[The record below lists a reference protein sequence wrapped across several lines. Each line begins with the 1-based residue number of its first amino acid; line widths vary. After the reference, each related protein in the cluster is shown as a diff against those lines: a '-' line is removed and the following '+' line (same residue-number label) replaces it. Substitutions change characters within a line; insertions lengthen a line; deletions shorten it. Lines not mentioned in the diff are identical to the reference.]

1 MADDI
6 ARLGL
11 AIDSRPAAEAST
23 ALDRL
28 AQTSRKAEDATDG
41 LAAAAEAAGR
51 GLEKAARDSR
61 AARIAL
67 DEAAGA
73 ARKVEAAAV
82 SMGRAAIAPTMAY
95 VRAIEQ
101 ANAALRVQDQI
112 NRSAGVRGGSD
123 TAARA
128 ADIAA
133 YGEALDDL
141 RARFVPLFAA
151 ERQHRQTIMEINE
164 AAKVGAI
171 SERERAAAIERT
183 TLVYQAQV
191 GQIRQL
197 EGALRAQAMAAK
209 QAAESAVARQT
220 ISPNRGADIAAYG
233 AQLDSLRA
241 KFNPLFAA
249 GQEYRKTLQEI
260 DAAAKVGAI
269 SERERAAALARTKE
283 AFAQQVTAMSGL
295 ARGASLSSFAM
306 MNLGRQIGD
315 IGTMAALGASPF
327 QILASQGE
335 QVYSILREG
344 QGGVGGSLRYIGER
358 LAALVTPARL
368 VVGGLAAIGV
378 AAVAAYAS
386 WINAQAEVERSLL
399 GIGRASGA
407 TAAQINGI
415 AEAYAGLGRV
425 STATARQIASS
436 MAATGQISP
445 DLFGDTISVAKNLAT
460 TLGVEV
466 PEAAG
471 LMAQAL
477 ADPSRAVGQLN
488 DRLGAFDAATLRR
501 IQSLDAQ
508 NRLSEAQKIIVD
520 RIRSATEGADKATT
534 GWSRILE
541 GISTMISNAWDAVGK
556 AIDDAT
562 GRGPLEVQLKQLEA
576 QREAQQKVLDQIR
589 GSFFYSFRAPDA
601 QAALDDLDEKIRKV
615 REELERGA
623 AKAGELRQALASLRL
638 MDAINITLPEINAQ
652 KVLNDRAAALRAL
665 AGDPDAQRAQDI
677 TQEQATLAAQ
687 RADEAAKSYLSTQ
700 QATTKQM
707 ELQNQA
713 ITARSPVERANLA
726 YAQRMAE
733 LAGSNASES
742 EKREQAQLAYNN
754 ALKEG
759 SVALS
764 EQARMRMLTASQAVD
779 QVRLETQLVGATAE
793 QRELAIANL
802 RTEQE
807 LIRDAAQ
814 NHTAVN
820 QAELDALK
828 QRNAEL
834 AHGNQ
839 LLREANLISDA
850 AFERRQLGRTS
861 GDQQIASALR
871 SAGMSENLDSD
882 IASVMRLNAE
892 MKDLKD
898 TASSALSGFAQDL
911 MQGVSAAKALSN
923 QLARIADKLIQMAA
937 DQLVS
942 AAFGGLLGGGGGGG
956 LGRIDISGGA
966 SSIGLFHSGG
976 LVGYEQPSSRVVSHA
991 VFAGAPR
998 FHSGGL
1004 ALGELPAILQKG
1016 EEVLTRDDPRHILNG
1031 GRVQRPDVAEFR
1043 SGVADMISTTFAPVF
1058 NIANGAAQ
1066 NAAEQRAMMLGLIT
1080 EWWRSNRRDV
1090 VNVVREARA
1099 ARVKG
1104 I

>member
-11 AIDSRPAAEAST
+11 AIDSRPAAEASA

-41 LAAAAEAAGR
+41 LAVAAEAAGR

-61 AARIAL
+61 AARLAL

-82 SMGRAAIAPTMAY
+82 SMGRAAIAPTLAY

-112 NRSAGVRGGSD
+112 NRSAGVRGGASVG
-123 TAARA
+123 TPAV
-128 ADIAA
+128 DIAN
-133 YGEALDDL
+133 Y
-141 RARFVPLFAA
+141 AA
-151 ERQHRQTIMEINE
+151 
-164 AAKVGAI
+164 
-171 SERERAAAIERT
+171 
-183 TLVYQAQV
+183 
-191 GQIRQL
+191 QL
-197 EGALRAQAMAAK
+197 EG
-209 QAAESAVARQT
+209 
-220 ISPNRGADIAAYG
+220 
-233 AQLDSLRA
+233 LRA

-249 GQEYRKTLQEI
+249 GQEYKKTLREI
-260 DAAAKVGAI
+260 DAAAQAGAI
-269 SERERAAALARTKE
+269 TERERVAALARTKE
-283 AFAQQVTAMSGL
+283 AFAQQVAAMSGL
-295 ARGASLSSFAM
+295 AHGAATSSTAM
-306 MNLGRQIGD
+306 MDLDRQIGD
-315 IGTMAALGASPF
+315 IGAMVALGGGPF
-327 QILASQGE
+327 DILVSQLA
-335 QVYSILREG
+335 QVYSIAKAGE
-344 QGGVGGSLRYIGER
+344 GGVGGSLKYIGQQL
-358 LAALVTPARL
+358 LALMTPARL

-378 AAVAAYAS
+378 TAVASYAS

-407 TAAQINGI
+407 TAAQITTI

-425 STATARQIASS
+425 STTTARQIAAS

-445 DLFGDTISVAKNLAT
+445 DLFGDAIVNAKGLAT
-460 TLGVEV
+460 VLGVEV

-471 LMAQAL
+471 VMAQAL
-477 ADPSRAVGQLN
+477 ANPSRAIGQLN
-488 DRLGAFDAATLRR
+488 DRLGAFDAATLQR

-508 NRLSEAQKIIVD
+508 NRLSEAQRIIID

-534 GWSRILE
+534 GWSRNLE
-541 GISTMISNAWDAVGK
+541 SIGTMISNAWDDVGRW
-556 AIDDAT
+556 IDEQT
-562 GRGPLEVQLKQLEA
+562 GRAPLEVQLKQLEA
-576 QREAQQKVLDQIR
+576 QREAQQKVLDQLR
-589 GSFFYSFRAPDA
+589 GSFVYSFRAPDA

-638 MDAINITLPEINAQ
+638 MEAINITLPEINAQ
-652 KVLNDRAAALRAL
+652 RVLNDRATALRSL
-665 AGDPDAQRAQDI
+665 ASDPDAQRAQGI
-677 TQEQATLAAQ
+677 TQEQAELAAQ
-687 RADEAAKSYLSTQ
+687 RAEEAAKSYLSTQ
-700 QATTKQM
+700 QQTTKQL

-733 LAGSNASES
+733 LAGSNVSEE
-742 EKREQAQLAYNN
+742 EKKQQAQLAYNN

-759 SVALS
+759 NVALS

-820 QAELDALK
+820 QAELEALK

-839 LLREANLISDA
+839 LLREARLINDA

-871 SAGMSENLDSD
+871 SAGMSEDLDSD

-892 MKDLKD
+892 LRDLKD
-898 TASSALSGFAQDL
+898 TAGSALSGFAQDL
-911 MQGVSAAKALSN
+911 LQGASAAQALSN

-942 AAFGGLLGGGGGGG
+942 AAFGGLLGGGGGI
-956 LGRIDISGGA
+956 GRIDISGGA
-966 SSIGLFHSGG
+966 SSIGLFHTGG
-976 LVGYEQPSSRVVSHA
+976 LVGYEQPSSRVVSHD
-991 VFAGAPR
+991 VFIGAPR

-1004 ALGELPAILQKG
+1004 VPGEVPAILQRG
-1016 EEVLTRDDPRHILNG
+1016 EEVLTQNDPRHILNG
-1031 GRVQRPDVAEFR
+1031 GRVPRPDMAEFR
-1043 SGVADMISTTFAPVF
+1043 SGIADMISTTFAPVF

-1066 NAAEQRAMMLGLIT
+1066 DAAEQRAMMLGLIT

-1099 ARVKG
+1099 ARVRG

>member
-1 MADDI
+1 MLDDFV
-6 ARLGL
+6 RLGIG
-11 AIDSRPAAEAST
+11 IDSAPLARAST
-23 ALDRL
+23 ELDRL

-41 LAAAAEAAGR
+41 LAVAAEAAGR

-61 AARIAL
+61 AARLAL

-82 SMGRAAIAPTMAY
+82 SMGRAAIAPTLAY

-112 NRSAGVRGGSD
+112 NRSAGVRGG
-123 TAARA
+123 AGIGAQA
-128 ADIAA
+128 ADVAA
-133 YGEALDDL
+133 YGE
-141 RARFVPLFAA
+141 
-151 ERQHRQTIMEINE
+151 
-164 AAKVGAI
+164 
-171 SERERAAAIERT
+171 
-183 TLVYQAQV
+183 
-191 GQIRQL
+191 
-197 EGALRAQAMAAK
+197 
-209 QAAESAVARQT
+209 
-220 ISPNRGADIAAYG
+220 
-233 AQLDSLRA
+233 QLDSLRA

-249 GQEYRKTLQEI
+249 GQEYKRTLQEI
-260 DAAAKVGAI
+260 DAAAKSGAI
-269 SERERAAALARTKE
+269 TERERVAALARTKQ

-295 ARGASLSSFAM
+295 ARGAATSSAAM
-306 MNLGRQIGD
+306 VDLERQIGD
-315 IGTMAALGASPF
+315 IGAMVALGGGPF
-327 QILASQGE
+327 DILVSQLA
-335 QVYSILREG
+335 QVYSLAKAGE
-344 QGGVGGSLRYIGER
+344 GGVGGALKYIGQQL
-358 LAALVTPARL
+358 LAVVTPARL

-378 AAVAAYAS
+378 TAVAAYAS

-477 ADPSRAVGQLN
+477 ANPSRAVGQLN
-488 DRLGAFDAATLRR
+488 DRLGAFDAATLQR

-508 NRLSEAQKIIVD
+508 NRLSEAQRIIID

-534 GWSRILE
+534 GWSRNLE
-541 GISTMISNAWDAVGK
+541 SIGTMISNAWDDIGK
-556 AIDDAT
+556 WIDEKT
-562 GRGPLEVQLKQLEA
+562 GRAPLEVQLKQLEA

-589 GSFFYSFRAPDA
+589 GSFVYSFRAPDA

-623 AKAGELRQALASLRL
+623 AKAGELKQALASLRL
-638 MDAINITLPEINAQ
+638 IADVNITLPEIGAR
-652 KVLNDRAAALRAL
+652 KALSDRAAAMDAL
-665 AGDPDAQRAQDI
+665 SKNPDAQRAQGI

-687 RADEAAKSYLSTQ
+687 RAEEAAKSYLSTQ
-700 QATTKQM
+700 QQTTKQL

-733 LAGSNASES
+733 LAGSNVSEE
-742 EKREQAQLAYNN
+742 EKKQQAQLAYNN

-759 SVALS
+759 NVALS

-779 QVRLETQLVGATAE
+779 QVRLETQMVGATAE

-814 NHTAVN
+814 NHTSVN
-820 QAELDALK
+820 QAELEALK

-839 LLREANLISDA
+839 LLREANLINDA

-942 AAFGGLLGGGGGGG
+942 AAFGGLLGGGGI
-956 LGRIDISGGA
+956 GRIDISGGA
-966 SSIGLFHSGG
+966 SSIGLFHTGG
-976 LVGYEQPSSRVVSHA
+976 LVGYEQPSSRVVSHD
-991 VFAGAPR
+991 VFIGAPR

-1004 ALGELPAILQKG
+1004 VPGEIPAILQKG

-1031 GRVQRPDVAEFR
+1031 GRVQRPDMAEFR
-1043 SGVADMISTTFAPVF
+1043 SGIADMISTTFAPVF

-1066 NAAEQRAMMLGLIT
+1066 DAAEQRAMMLGLIT
-1080 EWWRSNRRDV
+1080 EWWRSTRRDV